1 MKSGTISIATCVVI
15 TDAYIQHL
23 SRDPILKKRREKNI
37 NIREQFLAMIH
48 HERPLLLTVQYT
60 CSHKMDAVYYKLI
73 LKLPNIE
80 SDYSLLSYRC

>member
-48 HERPLLLTVQYT
+48 HERPLLLTVQYMASLSDV
-60 CSHKMDAVYYKLI
+60 CVCPGRNLIKKLDNMDGLG
-73 LKLPNIE
+73 
-80 SDYSLLSYRC
+80 

>member
-23 SRDPILKKRREKNI
+23 SRDPILKKRRGKNI

-48 HERPLLLTVQYT
+48 HERPLLLYSVHVVIKWVQFIIKIDT
-60 CSHKMDAVYYKLI
+60 EVAEHR
-73 LKLPNIE
+73 E
-80 SDYSLLSYRC
+80 